1 MTTTEQSG
9 AAAPTVARFVYGDKQ
24 EMLRESAQKFLD
36 ARFSTARV
44 RELMETERAHD
55 ADAWREMA
63 GLGWHGLLIP
73 EELGG
78 AGFDVFDLGMLLER
92 MGEVVMPGPYLAAQ
106 LATLVL
112 RGAASDEQQRSW
124 LPGVASGEAIPTLAL
139 FEKDAGWAVAAGGL
153 KARPTSKGDASAGYT
168 LSGSKLHVL
177 DAQNASHFVVAAR
190 TGKETTLF
198 WVDARSKGIDIL
210 PDKLADE
217 TRRSATVTFRNVKV
231 SAEDRIGELGRGEA
245 LLASTLP
252 HVWCVLAAELVGAAH
267 KVFQVAVHYARIRE
281 QFGRPIGSFQGIKH
295 RLVDRMVSLENARS
309 LVYGAL
315 WAQVHEPARAER
327 LARMAKAYVS
337 DVGPEIADAALR
349 THGGIGF
356 TWECDVHLYWKRLH
370 WGQMAFGDGTFHRQ
384 SIAAD
389 LALTAKPVGGPT
401 PTGI

>member
-1 MTTTEQSG
+1 MTTTELATAS
-9 AAAPTVARFVYGDKQ
+9 APVARFVYGDKQ

-36 ARFSTARV
+36 ARFSSVRV

-92 MGEVVMPGPYLAAQ
+92 MGEAVMPAPYLAAQ

-112 RGAASDEQQRSW
+112 LGAASDAQKAAW
-124 LPGVASGEAIPTLAL
+124 LPGIASGETIPTLAL
-139 FEKDAGWAVAAGGL
+139 FEKDAGWDMSTGGL
-153 KARPTSKGDASAGYT
+153 KAKPAGKGDANAGYS
-168 LSGSKLHVL
+168 LSGTKLYVL
-177 DAQNASHFVVAAR
+177 DARNATHFVVAAR

-198 WVDARSKGIDIL
+198 WVDARSKGIDIV

-217 TRRSATVTFRNVKV
+217 TRRSATVSFKNVKT
-231 SAEDRIGELGRGEA
+231 SAENRIGAIGGGDA
-245 LLASTLP
+245 ILAETLP
-252 HVWCVLAAELVGAAH
+252 SVWCALAAELVGAAH
-267 KVFQVAVHYARIRE
+267 KVFQVAVQYARIRE

-295 RLVDRMVSLENARS
+295 RLVDRMVELENARS
-309 LVYGAL
+309 LLYGAL

-327 LARMAKAYVS
+327 LARMAKAYIS
-337 DVGPEIADAALR
+337 DVGPQIADAALR

-370 WGQMAFGDGTFHRQ
+370 WGQMAFGDGAYHRQ
-384 SIAAD
+384 SIATD

>member
-1 MTTTEQSG
+1 MTTTEASA
-9 AAAPTVARFVYGDKQ
+9 AAAPVTRFVYGDKQ
-24 EMLRESAQKFLD
+24 EMLRDSAQKFLD

-55 ADAWREMA
+55 AGAWREMA

-92 MGEVVMPGPYLAAQ
+92 MGEAVMPGPYLAAQ

-112 RGAASDEQQRSW
+112 LGAASDAQKAAW
-124 LPGVASGEAIPTLAL
+124 LPGIASGETIPALAL
-139 FEKDAGWAVAAGGL
+139 FEKDAGWATAAGGL
-153 KARPTSKGDASAGYT
+153 KAKPAGKADGSAGFS
-168 LSGSKLHVL
+168 LSGTKLYVL
-177 DAQNASHFVVAAR
+177 DAQNATHFVVAAR

-198 WVDARSKGIDIL
+198 WVDAKSNGIDVV

-217 TRRSATVTFRNVKV
+217 TRRSATVSFKNVKI
-231 SAEDRIGELGRGEA
+231 SAEDGIGALGGGEA
-245 LLASTLP
+245 ILAEALP
-252 HVWCVLAAELVGAAH
+252 SVWCALAAELVGAAH
-267 KVFQVAVHYARIRE
+267 KVFQIAVHYARIRE

-295 RLVDRMVSLENARS
+295 RLVDRMVELENARS
-309 LVYGAL
+309 LLHGAL

-327 LARMAKAYVS
+327 LARMAKAYIS
-337 DVGPEIADAALR
+337 DVGPQIADAALR

-370 WGQMAFGDGTFHRQ
+370 WGQMAFGDGTHHRQ
-384 SIAAD
+384 AIATD